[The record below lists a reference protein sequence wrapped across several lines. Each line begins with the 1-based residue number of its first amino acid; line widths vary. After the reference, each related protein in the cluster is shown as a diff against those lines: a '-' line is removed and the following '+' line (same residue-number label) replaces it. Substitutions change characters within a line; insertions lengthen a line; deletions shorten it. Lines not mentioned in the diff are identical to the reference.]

1 MSETSLFERNRKK
14 RRINC
19 AKYWSLDNCE
29 TSPVNCQ
36 SGTCTPHS
44 SWVDYKC
51 AMLTRSHSPL
61 PLSLSFCTAVTV
73 IWASSFPNPS
83 DMGIPNPNPN
93 PVTLTLTQIAKVIWE
108 GDAHITRVLGM
119 GIFISLWHSSAGHLK
134 LAHSIWSYYTS
145 PVPRNLSVISFS
157 LCLLHFPLERNE
169 ISREQLPYFHIR
181 AIYDGPID
189 LMLEAKRCVQEL
201 W

>member
-14 RRINC
+14 GRINC
-19 AKYWSLDNCE
+19 SKYWSLDNCE
-29 TSPVNCQ
+29 TSSVNCQ
-36 SGTCTPHS
+36 SGTCTPYS

-51 AMLTRSHSPL
+51 AMLTRSHSPSTPFPFL
-61 PLSLSFCTAVTV
+61 LRRCHSDMSVLIAKTLV
-73 IWASSFPNPS
+73 IWASL
-83 DMGIPNPNPN
+83 
-93 PVTLTLTQIAKVIWE
+93 TLTLTQIAKVIWE

-119 GIFISLWHSSAGHLK
+119 GIFISLWHSPAGHLK

-157 LCLLHFPLERNE
+157 LCLLHFPLERDE

-181 AIYDGPID
+181 AIYTRKNKTQTVPFIRAC
-189 LMLEAKRCVQEL
+189 LI
-201 W
+201 

>member
-19 AKYWSLDNCE
+19 SKYWSLDNCE

-51 AMLTRSHSPL
+51 AMLTRSHSPSTPFPFL
-61 PLSLSFCTAVTV
+61 LRRCHSDMSVLIAKTLV
-73 IWASSFPNPS
+73 IWASLTL
-83 DMGIPNPNPN
+83 
-93 PVTLTLTQIAKVIWE
+93 TLTLTQIAKVIWE

-119 GIFISLWHSSAGHLK
+119 GIFISLWHSPAGHLK

-157 LCLLHFPLERNE
+157 LCLLHFPLERDE

-181 AIYDGPID
+181 AIYTRKNKTQTVPFIRAC
-189 LMLEAKRCVQEL
+189 LI
-201 W
+201 

>member
-19 AKYWSLDNCE
+19 SKYWSLDNCE

-51 AMLTRSHSPL
+51 AMLTRYHSPSTPFPFL
-61 PLSLSFCTAVTV
+61 FAPLSQWYERPHCQ
-73 IWASSFPNPS
+73 NPS

-119 GIFISLWHSSAGHLK
+119 GIFISLWHSPAGHLK

-157 LCLLHFPLERNE
+157 LCLLHFPLERDE

-181 AIYDGPID
+181 AIYTRKNKTQTVPFIRAC
-189 LMLEAKRCVQEL
+189 LI
-201 W
+201 